1 VCVCLELYGTSYELR
16 FYVRN
21 LGCASFQCA
30 HVSVCVLC
38 VSVLMFLL
46 SSGVLIWGQ
55 LIH

>member
-21 LGCASFQCA
+21 LGCASFQC
-30 HVSVCVLC
+30 VLC